1 MQLTTNAQEVL
12 TDPDIDVVVELI
24 GGYKPAK
31 EFILEAIRNK
41 KHVVTA
47 NKALLAVHGEE
58 IYAAAE
64 KAGVTLGFE
73 ASVAGGIPILAA
85 IRSGLA
91 ANNIKSIYGIVNGT
105 CNYILTLMTNAGRK
119 FDEVLKE
126 AQAMGYAEADPTFD
140 IEGID
145 SAHKLAVL
153 TMLAYGTPVKFDDI
167 YTEGISKITPLDID
181 FAKDLG
187 YKIKL
192 LAITKMANGE
202 IEARVHPTMLPE
214 NYPIATVDG
223 VFNALS
229 VVGDAV
235 GSTMFYGRGAGDM
248 PTGSAV
254 VSDIIDI
261 GRDILAGCVGPV
273 AGNGIPGAE
282 IAQDPE
288 DGRHHVLLLSPVLG
302 AGQAG
307 RAVPNHGRARQEQYQ
322 HLSMIQKGRK
332 IDEAVPI
339 VMMTHEAVERDVRK
353 ALDEINKMDCV
364 CRCHRGDQGGRG
376 KAMIARSGWAITGLT
391 HTATEHRYFVEVIM
405 ADDIKI
411 DKTLDIKGQV
421 CPYTFVRSKLAI
433 EKMNLGE
440 VLEIVTDHKP
450 ASENVPRAWRT
461 KARRS

>member
-1 MQLTTNAQEVL
+1 MASRKSITVGIIGFGTVGTGTARILIENAEIIRRRLGTLVTIKKISDLDIKRDRGISLRGVQLTTNAQEVL
-12 TDPDIDVVVELI
+12 NDPEIDIVVELI

-31 EFILEAIRNK
+31 EFILEAIKNG

-64 KAGVTLGFE
+64 KSGTTLGFE

-85 IRSGLA
+85 IRNGLA
-91 ANNIKSIYGIVNGT
+91 ANNIRSIYGIVNGT

-119 FDEVLKE
+119 FEEVLKE

-153 TMLAYGTPVKFDDI
+153 TMLTYGTPVKFEEI
-167 YTEGISKITPLDID
+167 YTEGISKILPLDID
-181 FAKDLG
+181 FARDLG

-192 LAITKMANGE
+192 LAITKMVDGE

-214 NYPIATVDG
+214 EYPIATVDG
-223 VFNALS
+223 VYNALS

-254 VSDIIDI
+254 VSDIMDI
-261 GRDILAGCVGPV
+261 GRDILSGCANRSPV
-273 AGNGIPGAE
+273 AAFRERSPLKIRKMDDITSCYYLRFSAIDRPGVMSR
-282 IAQDPE
+282 IS
-288 DGRHHVLLLSPVLG
+288 GVLG
-302 AGQAG
+302 KNNISISS
-307 RAVPNHGRARQEQYQ
+307 V
-322 HLSMIQKGRK
+322 IQKGRK
-332 IDEAVPI
+332 AAEAVPV
-339 VMMTHEAVERDVRK
+339 VMMTHEAVERDVRS

-364 CRCHRGDQGGRG
+364 AGPTMVIRVEEGKQG
-376 KAMIARSGWAITGLT
+376 
-391 HTATEHRYFVEVIM
+391 
-405 ADDIKI
+405 
-411 DKTLDIKGQV
+411 Q
-421 CPYTFVRSKLAI
+421 
-433 EKMNLGE
+433 
-440 VLEIVTDHKP
+440 
-450 ASENVPRAWRT
+450 
-461 KARRS
+461 

>member
-1 MQLTTNAQEVL
+1 MASKKSINVGIIGFGTVGTGTARILLENAGVIARRLGAPVVLKAISDLDVKRDRGIRLGNVKLTTNAQDIIS
-12 TDPDIDVVVELI
+12 DPEIDVVVELI

-31 EFILEAIRNK
+31 EFMLAAIANK

-64 KAGVTLGFE
+64 KAGVTLGYE

-85 IRSGLA
+85 IRKGLA

-119 FDEVLKE
+119 FEEVLKE

-153 TMLAYGTPVKFDDI
+153 TMLAYGTPVRFEDI

-181 FAKDLG
+181 FARELG

-192 LAITKMANGE
+192 LAITKMVNDE
-202 IEARVHPTMLPE
+202 VEARVHPTMLPE
-214 NYPIATVDG
+214 DYPIATVDG

-254 VSDIIDI
+254 VSDIIEI
-261 GRDILAGCVGPV
+261 GRDILAGCSNRSPV
-273 AGNGIPGAE
+273 AAFRDRAKLKIRKMEDITSCYYLRFSAMDQPG
-282 IAQDPE
+282 
-288 DGRHHVLLLSPVLG
+288 VLSRISGVLG
-302 AGQAG
+302 KNNISISS
-307 RAVPNHGRARQEQYQ
+307 V
-322 HLSMIQKGRK
+322 IQKGRGGAA
-332 IDEAVPI
+332 AVPL
-339 VMMTHEAVERDVRK
+339 VMMSHEAVERDVRK
-353 ALDEINKMDCV
+353 ALAEIDTMDCV
-364 CRCHRGDQGGRG
+364 AGPTVVIRVEEGNQG
-376 KAMIARSGWAITGLT
+376 
-391 HTATEHRYFVEVIM
+391 
-405 ADDIKI
+405 
-411 DKTLDIKGQV
+411 
-421 CPYTFVRSKLAI
+421 
-433 EKMNLGE
+433 
-440 VLEIVTDHKP
+440 
-450 ASENVPRAWRT
+450 
-461 KARRS
+461 

>member
-1 MQLTTNAQEVL
+1 MTTKKSINVGIIGFGTVGAGTARILIENADIIKRRLGTPVVLRKISDLDIKRDRGIKLDGVKLTTDAKDIL
-12 TDPDIDVVVELI
+12 GDPDIDVVVELI

-41 KHVVTA
+41 KHVATA

-64 KAGVTLGFE
+64 KAGVTVGYE

-85 IRSGLA
+85 VREGLA

-105 CNYILTLMTNAGRK
+105 CNYILTLMTSEGRK

-126 AQAMGYAEADPTFD
+126 AQAKGYAEADPTFD

-153 TMLAYGTPVKFDDI
+153 TMLAFGTPVRFDDI

-192 LAITKMANGE
+192 LAITKTANGE

-214 NYPIATVDG
+214 DYPLAAVDG

-229 VVGDAV
+229 VAGDAV

-254 VSDIIDI
+254 VSDIMNI
-261 GRDILAGCVGPV
+261 GRDILAGCT
-273 AGNGIPGAE
+273 
-282 IAQDPE
+282 
-288 DGRHHVLLLSPVLG
+288 GRSPVTAFRERKTLTIRKMDDITSCYYLRFSALDKPGVLSRITGVLG
-302 AGQAG
+302 K
-307 RAVPNHGRARQEQYQ
+307 NNISIS
-322 HLSMIQKGRK
+322 SMIQKGRK
-332 IDEAVPI
+332 MDEAVPI
-339 VMMTHEAVERDVRK
+339 VMMTHDAVERDVRK
-353 ALDEINKMDCV
+353 ALDEINTMDCV
-364 CRCHRGDQGGRG
+364 AGGTVVIRVEEG
-376 KAMIARSGWAITGLT
+376 R
-391 HTATEHRYFVEVIM
+391 TA
-405 ADDIKI
+405 
-411 DKTLDIKGQV
+411 
-421 CPYTFVRSKLAI
+421 
-433 EKMNLGE
+433 
-440 VLEIVTDHKP
+440 
-450 ASENVPRAWRT
+450 
-461 KARRS
+461 

>member
-1 MQLTTNAQEVL
+1 MASRKSITVGIIGFGTVGTGTARILIENAEIIRRRLGTLVSIKKISDLDIKRDRGISLKGVQLTTNAQEVL
-12 TDPDIDVVVELI
+12 NDPEIDIVVELI

-31 EFILEAIRNK
+31 EFILDAIKNG

-64 KAGVTLGFE
+64 KSGTTLGFE

-85 IRSGLA
+85 IRNGLA

-119 FDEVLKE
+119 FEEVLKE

-153 TMLAYGTPVKFDDI
+153 TMLTYGTPVKFEEI
-167 YTEGISKITPLDID
+167 YTEGISKILPLDID
-181 FAKDLG
+181 FARDLG

-192 LAITKMANGE
+192 LAITKMVDGE

-214 NYPIATVDG
+214 EYPIATVDG
-223 VFNALS
+223 VYNALS

-254 VSDIIDI
+254 VSDIMDI
-261 GRDILAGCVGPV
+261 GRDILSGCANRSPV
-273 AGNGIPGAE
+273 AAFRERSPLKIRKMDDITSCYYLRFSAIDRPGVMSR
-282 IAQDPE
+282 IS
-288 DGRHHVLLLSPVLG
+288 GVLG
-302 AGQAG
+302 KNNISISS
-307 RAVPNHGRARQEQYQ
+307 V
-322 HLSMIQKGRK
+322 IQKGRK
-332 IDEAVPI
+332 AAEAVPV
-339 VMMTHEAVERDVRK
+339 VMMTHEAVERDVRS

-364 CRCHRGDQGGRG
+364 AGPTMVIRVEEGKQG
-376 KAMIARSGWAITGLT
+376 
-391 HTATEHRYFVEVIM
+391 
-405 ADDIKI
+405 
-411 DKTLDIKGQV
+411 Q
-421 CPYTFVRSKLAI
+421 
-433 EKMNLGE
+433 
-440 VLEIVTDHKP
+440 
-450 ASENVPRAWRT
+450 
-461 KARRS
+461 

>member
-1 MQLTTNAQEVL
+1 MAIKNSINVGIIGFGTVGTGTARILIENADIIRRRLGAPVVLKKISDLDVKRDRGLKLTGVQLTTKAQEIFI
-12 TDPDIDVVVELI
+12 DPEIDVVVELI

-31 EFILEAIRNK
+31 DFILEAIKNK

-64 KAGVTLGFE
+64 QAGVTVGFE

-85 IRSGLA
+85 VKNGLA

-105 CNYILTLMTNAGRK
+105 CNYILTLMTNEGRK

-126 AQAMGYAEADPTFD
+126 AQAKGYAEADPTFD

-153 TMLAYGTPVKFDDI
+153 AMLAYGTPVKFDDI
-167 YTEGISKITPLDID
+167 HTEGISKITPLDID

-192 LAITKMANGE
+192 LAITKMVDGE

-214 NYPIATVDG
+214 EYPIASVDG

-229 VVGDAV
+229 IVGDAV

-261 GRDILAGCVGPV
+261 GRDILAGCTDRTPV
-273 AGNGIPGAE
+273 TAFRERRPLKIRKMEDITSCYYLRFSAIDKPG
-282 IAQDPE
+282 
-288 DGRHHVLLLSPVLG
+288 VLSRITGVLG
-302 AGQAG
+302 K
-307 RAVPNHGRARQEQYQ
+307 NNISIS
-322 HLSMIQKGRK
+322 SMIQKGRK
-332 IDEAVPI
+332 VDEAVPI
-339 VMMTHEAVERDVRK
+339 VMMTHDAIERDVRK

-364 CRCHRGDQGGRG
+364 AGATIVIRVEEGKQG
-376 KAMIARSGWAITGLT
+376 
-391 HTATEHRYFVEVIM
+391 
-405 ADDIKI
+405 
-411 DKTLDIKGQV
+411 
-421 CPYTFVRSKLAI
+421 
-433 EKMNLGE
+433 
-440 VLEIVTDHKP
+440 
-450 ASENVPRAWRT
+450 
-461 KARRS
+461 

>member
-1 MQLTTNAQEVL
+1 MASKKSINVGIIGFGTVGTGTARILLENAGVITRRLGAPVVLKVISDLDVKRDRGIRLGNVKLTTSAQDIIS
-12 TDPDIDVVVELI
+12 DPEIDVVVELI

-31 EFILEAIRNK
+31 EFMLAAIANK

-64 KAGVTLGFE
+64 KAGVTLGYE

-119 FDEVLKE
+119 FEEVLKE
-126 AQAMGYAEADPTFD
+126 AQTMGYAEADPTFD

-153 TMLAYGTPVKFDDI
+153 TMLAYGTPVRFEDI
-167 YTEGISKITPLDID
+167 YTEGISKITPLDIE
-181 FAKDLG
+181 FARELG

-192 LAITKMANGE
+192 LAITKTADGE
-202 IEARVHPTMLPE
+202 VEARVHPTMLPE
-214 NYPIATVDG
+214 GYPIATVDG

-254 VSDIIDI
+254 VSDIIEI
-261 GRDILAGCVGPV
+261 GRDILSGCANRSPV
-273 AGNGIPGAE
+273 AAFRERTPLKIRKMDDITSCYYLRFSALDKPG
-282 IAQDPE
+282 
-288 DGRHHVLLLSPVLG
+288 VLSRISGVLG
-302 AGQAG
+302 KNNISIES
-307 RAVPNHGRARQEQYQ
+307 V
-322 HLSMIQKGRK
+322 IQKGRGGA
-332 IDEAVPI
+332 EAVPL
-339 VMMTHEAVERDVRK
+339 VMMSHEAIERDVRK
-353 ALDEINKMDCV
+353 SLDEINKMDCV
-364 CRCHRGDQGGRG
+364 AGPTMVIRVEAGRQG
-376 KAMIARSGWAITGLT
+376 
-391 HTATEHRYFVEVIM
+391 
-405 ADDIKI
+405 
-411 DKTLDIKGQV
+411 
-421 CPYTFVRSKLAI
+421 
-433 EKMNLGE
+433 
-440 VLEIVTDHKP
+440 
-450 ASENVPRAWRT
+450 
-461 KARRS
+461 

>member
-1 MQLTTNAQEVL
+1 MASKKSINVGIIGFGTVGTGTARILIENAEIIKRRLGAPVVLKMISDLDVKRDRGINLGEVKLTSDVKDIINN
-12 TDPDIDVVVELI
+12 PDIDIVVELI

-31 EFILEAIRNK
+31 EFILEAIKNK

-58 IYAAAE
+58 IYSAAE
-64 KAGVTLGFE
+64 KTGVTVGYE

-85 IRSGLA
+85 VRNGLA

-105 CNYILTLMTNAGRK
+105 CNYILTLMTSAGRK

-126 AQAMGYAEADPTFD
+126 AQAKGYAETDPTFD

-153 TMLAYGTPVKFDDI
+153 TMLAFGTPVRFEDI

-181 FAKDLG
+181 FARDLG

-192 LAITKMANGE
+192 LAITKTVNDE

-214 NYPIATVDG
+214 TYPIATVDG

-261 GRDILAGCVGPV
+261 GRDILAGCT
-273 AGNGIPGAE
+273 
-282 IAQDPE
+282 D
-288 DGRHHVLLLSPVLG
+288 RSPVTAFRERKPLRIRKMDDITSCYYLRFSVLDRPGVMSRITGVLG
-302 AGQAG
+302 K
-307 RAVPNHGRARQEQYQ
+307 NNISIS
-322 HLSMIQKGRK
+322 SMIQKGRK
-332 IDEAVPI
+332 VDEAVPV
-339 VMMTHEAVERDVRK
+339 VMMTHEAIEHNVRK
-353 ALDEINKMDCV
+353 ALAEIDTMDCV
-364 CRCHRGDQGGRG
+364 AGATVVIRVEEGRQG
-376 KAMIARSGWAITGLT
+376 
-391 HTATEHRYFVEVIM
+391 
-405 ADDIKI
+405 
-411 DKTLDIKGQV
+411 
-421 CPYTFVRSKLAI
+421 
-433 EKMNLGE
+433 
-440 VLEIVTDHKP
+440 
-450 ASENVPRAWRT
+450 
-461 KARRS
+461 